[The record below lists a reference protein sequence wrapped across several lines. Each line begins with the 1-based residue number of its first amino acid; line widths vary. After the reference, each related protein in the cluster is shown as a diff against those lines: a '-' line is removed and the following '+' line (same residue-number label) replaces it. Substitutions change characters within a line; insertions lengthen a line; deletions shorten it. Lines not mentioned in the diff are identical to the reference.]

1 MTVTFETLSA
11 IYRIAK
17 YFIYADGE
25 MTQDEVKPLFDFF
38 GTFPDIDKE
47 KLDFIMDNGEKMT
60 DARAIELISGLDE
73 DGKQQMANL
82 FAKIICVDGELTDD
96 EKRLFF
102 RVRDLCNLPDPQSDD
117 SAEEEESGQAP
128 AAAPAPA
135 PAAEEEDDTIM
146 PAFIVVTFQGFCSF
160 EQSPN
165 RDWGTLGGELAEWIG
180 ADGVEV
186 VRYTP
191 ALNKLSEQLRLNQR
205 HLVFMVARNGY
216 GDKTVGD
223 NMPATILYGRGYP
236 LYGNIVFAL
245 ETDQGYE
252 IEGIITKKLLLETAN
267 AINEAVD
274 GLLRMKQ

>member
-17 YFIYADGE
+17 YFIYADGD
-25 MTQDEVKPLFDFF
+25 MTDEEVKPLFDFF
-38 GTFPDIDKE
+38 QTFPDIDKE
-47 KLDFIMDNGEKMT
+47 KLDFIMKSGDEMA
-60 DARAIELISGLDE
+60 DSRAVELISGLDA
-73 DGKQQMANL
+73 DGKQQMSNL
-82 FAKIICVDGELTDD
+82 FAKIICTDGQLTDD

-102 RVRDLCNLPDPQSDD
+102 RVRDLCDLPDPESED
-117 SAEEEESGQAP
+117 SEDEEESGQAP
-128 AAAPAPA
+128 APAAAPAA
-135 PAAEEEDDTIM
+135 EEDDTIM
-146 PAFIVVTFQGFCSF
+146 PAFIVVTYQGFCTF

-165 RDWGTLGGELAEWIG
+165 RDWGTLGGELADWIG

-191 ALNKLSEQLRLNQR
+191 ALNALSEKLRLNQR

-252 IEGIITKKLLLETAN
+252 IEGIVTKKLLVETAT

-274 GLLRMKQ
+274 GLLRMKE

>member
-17 YFIYADGE
+17 YFVYADGD
-25 MTQDEVKPLFDFF
+25 MTEDEIKPMFDFF
-38 GTFPDIDKE
+38 QTFPDIDKE
-47 KLDFIMDNGEKMT
+47 KLDFIMDSGEKMT
-60 DARAIELISGLDE
+60 DARAIELISGLDA

-82 FAKIICVDGELTDD
+82 FAKIICADGNLTDD
-96 EKRLFF
+96 EKRLYF
-102 RVRDLCNLPDPQSDD
+102 RVRDLCDLPDPQSDE
-117 SAEEEESGQAP
+117 SAEESGQAP

-135 PAAEEEDDTIM
+135 PAPEEDDSIV
-146 PAFIVVTFQGFCSF
+146 PAFIVVTYQGFCSF

-165 RDWGTLGGELAEWIG
+165 GDWSTLGGELADWIG
-180 ADGVEV
+180 ADGVEI

-191 ALNKLSEQLRLNQR
+191 ALNALSEKLRLNQR

-252 IEGIITKKLLLETAN
+252 IEGFITKKLLLETAN

>member
-17 YFIYADGE
+17 YFIYADGD
-25 MTQDEVKPLFDFF
+25 MTDEEVKPLFDFF
-38 GTFPDIDKE
+38 QTFPDIDKE
-47 KLDFIMDNGEKMT
+47 KLDFIMKSGDEMA
-60 DARAIELISGLDE
+60 DSRAVELISGLDA
-73 DGKQQMANL
+73 DGKQQMSNL
-82 FAKIICVDGELTDD
+82 FAKIICTDGQLTDD

-102 RVRDLCNLPDPQSDD
+102 RVRDLCDLPDPESED
-117 SAEEEESGQAP
+117 SEDEEESGQAP
-128 AAAPAPA
+128 APAAAPAA
-135 PAAEEEDDTIM
+135 EEDDTIM
-146 PAFIVVTFQGFCSF
+146 PAFIVVTYQGFCTF

-165 RDWGTLGGELAEWIG
+165 RDWGTLGGELADWIG

-191 ALNKLSEQLRLNQR
+191 ALNALSEKLRLNQR

-252 IEGIITKKLLLETAN
+252 IEGIITKKLLVETAT

-274 GLLRMKQ
+274 GLLRMKE

>member
-17 YFIYADGE
+17 YFIYADGD
-25 MTQDEVKPLFDFF
+25 MTDEEVKPLFDFF
-38 GTFPDIDKE
+38 QTFPDIDKE
-47 KLDFIMDNGEKMT
+47 KLDFIMKSGDEMA
-60 DARAIELISGLDE
+60 DSRAVELISGLDA
-73 DGKQQMANL
+73 DGKQQMSNL
-82 FAKIICVDGELTDD
+82 FAKIICTDGQLTDD

-102 RVRDLCNLPDPQSDD
+102 RVRDLCDLPDPESED
-117 SAEEEESGQAP
+117 SEDEEESGQAP
-128 AAAPAPA
+128 PPAAAPAA
-135 PAAEEEDDTIM
+135 EEDDTIM
-146 PAFIVVTFQGFCSF
+146 PAFIVVTYQGFCTF

-165 RDWGTLGGELAEWIG
+165 RDWGTLGGELADWIG

-191 ALNKLSEQLRLNQR
+191 ALNALSEKLRLNQR

-252 IEGIITKKLLLETAN
+252 IEGIITKKLLVETAT

-274 GLLRMKQ
+274 GLLRMKE